1 MRIADAMT
9 RDVKVAHPAQTI
21 IEAARIMAEEDI
33 GSLPVADKD
42 HLIGMITDR
51 DIVIRAL
58 AAGKPPDT
66 KLMDVISPA
75 VKYCFENDDVEDVA
89 RNMGDLQIRRL
100 PVVNQDKRLVGI
112 VSLGDIAVSAD
123 APETAGKAL
132 SEISETTSQHAGDR
146 QH

>member
-9 RDVKVAHPAQTI
+9 RDVKVAHPSQTI
-21 IEAARIMAEEDI
+21 LDAARMMADADI

-42 HLIGMITDR
+42 HLIGLVTDR
-51 DIVIRAL
+51 DIVIRAV
-58 AAGKPPDT
+58 AAGKPPET
-66 KLMDVISPA
+66 RLMEILSPE
-75 VKYCFENDDVEDVA
+75 VKYCFEDDDVEDVA

-112 VSLGDIAVSAD
+112 ISLGDIAVSAD

-132 SEISETTSQHAGDR
+132 TEISEPAAQHKLSIR
-146 QH
+146 